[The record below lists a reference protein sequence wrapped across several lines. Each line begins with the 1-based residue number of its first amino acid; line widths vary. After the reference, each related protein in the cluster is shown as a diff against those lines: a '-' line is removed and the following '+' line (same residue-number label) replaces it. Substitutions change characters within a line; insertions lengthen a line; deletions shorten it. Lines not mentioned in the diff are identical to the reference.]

1 MILCQKKVLELL
13 KIFVSIEK
21 SSSILRCSEALL
33 HYYYIIVTLFFPGT
47 VRHYYT
53 IITLL
58 LHYHYIIITLS
69 LFYYYIIITI
79 LLHYYYHIIIP
90 RYSEA
95 GDLRLSGS
103 LHVHLLSGQNNEDED
118 NCHYHYIIVTFYPV
132 KL

>member
-1 MILCQKKVLELL
+1 MLRPLQCVVYFSHSYNPFPGRNHELCWLQPCRLCQVQNRQVWMILCQKKVLELL

-21 SSSILRCSEALL
+21 SSSILRYSEALL
-33 HYYYIIVTLFFPGT
+33 HYYY
-47 VRHYYT
+47 
-53 IITLL
+53 
-58 LHYHYIIITLS
+58 
-69 LFYYYIIITI
+69 
-79 LLHYYYHIIIP
+79 IIIP

-132 KL
+132 KLWWWSKK

>member
-21 SSSILRCSEALL
+21 SSSILRYSEALL
-33 HYYYIIVTLFFPGT
+33 HYYY
-47 VRHYYT
+47 
-53 IITLL
+53 
-58 LHYHYIIITLS
+58 
-69 LFYYYIIITI
+69 
-79 LLHYYYHIIIP
+79 IIIP

-132 KL
+132 K